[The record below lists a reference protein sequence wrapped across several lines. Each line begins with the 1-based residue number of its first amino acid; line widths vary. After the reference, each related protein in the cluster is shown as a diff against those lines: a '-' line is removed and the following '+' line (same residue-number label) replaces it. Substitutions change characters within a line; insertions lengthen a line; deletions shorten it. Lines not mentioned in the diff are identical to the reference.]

1 MTTDKRQSLVS
12 LFPMPGAVILAVDDT
27 PSHLRLLRNLIT
39 SVGGQVFEAESAEM
53 ARVQLMRVSP
63 DVILLDIDMPGMD
76 GLTFCRELKANPSLS
91 HTPVIFLSG
100 TADDFD
106 KVEAFLSGGA
116 DFIGKPFHPA
126 DVLARVSHHVK
137 MVRAQQAL
145 KEEKE
150 ILSKLNEQLVMAHQ
164 ETADVFGVLAE
175 QIRGK
180 LIGGKYHLEA
190 RIGSGGFSVVYRAD
204 EVVTGN
210 KVAVKIL
217 RPGNPQGAAMRVQR
231 FAQEASSCMRIQHL
245 NVIKILDSATTP
257 DGFTYL
263 VMELLEGHPLSEE
276 IRRGYPLSLQRS
288 LEIILPVCDVLLAAH
303 NVGVLHR
310 DIKPSNIFLHKQKE
324 GEIVKVLDFGIA
336 KLLTDDGQHRL
347 DSTQTG
353 EVIGTLNYMSPEQRL
368 GMRCDGR
375 TDVFSTG
382 VVLYEM
388 LTSQL
393 PFQRHV
399 QMMATD
405 PPGVLPDERNQTLA
419 PASTHNPAVPA
430 AIDELIA
437 WALTREPTAR
447 PTMSEFLHRLR
458 STCSELFGTG
468 LSFQQSTRS
477 SNE

>member
-1 MTTDKRQSLVS
+1 M
-12 LFPMPGAVILAVDDT
+12 
-27 PSHLRLLRNLIT
+27 
-39 SVGGQVFEAESAEM
+39 
-53 ARVQLMRVSP
+53 
-63 DVILLDIDMPGMD
+63 
-76 GLTFCRELKANPSLS
+76 
-91 HTPVIFLSG
+91 
-100 TADDFD
+100 
-106 KVEAFLSGGA
+106 
-116 DFIGKPFHPA
+116 
-126 DVLARVSHHVK
+126 
-137 MVRAQQAL
+137 
-145 KEEKE
+145 
-150 ILSKLNEQLVMAHQ
+150 
-164 ETADVFGVLAE
+164 
-175 QIRGK
+175 
-180 LIGGKYHLEA
+180 
-190 RIGSGGFSVVYRAD
+190 
-204 EVVTGN
+204 
-210 KVAVKIL
+210 
-217 RPGNPQGAAMRVQR
+217 
-231 FAQEASSCMRIQHL
+231 
-245 NVIKILDSATTP
+245 
-257 DGFTYL
+257 
-263 VMELLEGHPLSEE
+263 
-276 IRRGYPLSLQRS
+276 
-288 LEIILPVCDVLLAAH
+288 
-303 NVGVLHR
+303 
-310 DIKPSNIFLHKQKE
+310 
-324 GEIVKVLDFGIA
+324 LDFGIA

>member
-1 MTTDKRQSLVS
+1 
-12 LFPMPGAVILAVDDT
+12 MPGAVILAVDDT

-310 DIKPSNIFLHKQKE
+310 DIKPSK
-324 GEIVKVLDFGIA
+324 IVPVDNHRMAFRGRLRKRGGTHLARQTDF
-336 KLLTDDGQHRL
+336 TDSTATVRRACRPN
-347 DSTQTG
+347 TQTG
-353 EVIGTLNYMSPEQRL
+353 FDCVGTNPNRARDRVRSPIESLRHICRHGIGFIRWILS
-368 GMRCDGR
+368 
-375 TDVFSTG
+375 
-382 VVLYEM
+382 
-388 LTSQL
+388 
-393 PFQRHV
+393 H
-399 QMMATD
+399 
-405 PPGVLPDERNQTLA
+405 
-419 PASTHNPAVPA
+419 AS
-430 AIDELIA
+430 E
-437 WALTREPTAR
+437 
-447 PTMSEFLHRLR
+447 
-458 STCSELFGTG
+458 
-468 LSFQQSTRS
+468 
-477 SNE
+477 